1 MKRLVKTLSLMA
13 ILLVSSFTLMA
24 CDLNSV
30 DPTKLVGTW
39 VNNTEAE
46 ITQIQFIER
55 SNENGVLSGDVV
67 YYINGDKDKEPQT
80 TDFWQTTDT
89 DGSVC
94 YNIDM
99 AEYEGYTNATWKV
112 KLENGKLVITS
123 NSSVSWEYTKK
134 YDK

>member
-1 MKRLVKTLSLMA
+1 MKI
-13 ILLVSSFTLMA
+13 ILLKDVKGKGKKDDIIEVSDGYGNNFLIKNK
-24 CDLNSV
+24 LGILY
-30 DPTKLVGTW
+30 TKGSK
-39 VNNTEAE
+39 N
-46 ITQIQFIER
+46 
-55 SNENGVLSGDVV
+55 VL
-67 YYINGDKDKEPQT
+67 DKEPQT

>member
-1 MKRLVKTLSLMA
+1 MKKLVKTLSLVA

-24 CDLNSV
+24 CDLESV

-39 VNNTEAE
+39 VNAEAE

-55 SNENGVLSGDVV
+55 FNENGVLSGDVV
-67 YYINGDKDKEPQT
+67 FYINGDETKEPHT
-80 TDFWQTTDT
+80 TDFWQTTDS

-99 AEYEGYTNATWKV
+99 ADYEGYTNATYKIQL
-112 KLENGKLVITS
+112 KDGKMIITT
-123 NSSVSWEYTKK
+123 NSGTSKEYTKK